1 MTVMRDAAGDHAWQC
16 YADLPDEAKAVAYLK
31 QKANIVA

>member
-1 MTVMRDAAGDHAWQC
+1 MRDASGDHAWQC